1 MSIITYFTT
10 RETSSKIVMVLVRLW
25 VQDPWGAYVSN
36 NKKEKQK
43 KEKKKNRLLNLVGAL
58 SFNRSSI
65 STHT

>member
-10 RETSSKIVMVLVRLW
+10 RATSSKIVMVLVRLW

-43 KEKKKNRLLNLVGAL
+43 KEKKRIGY
-58 SFNRSSI
+58 
-65 STHT
+65 